1 MPRHEAGA
9 ATLGL
14 RRFRERVVPIQT
26 LVGPDNRSLRIVWRP
41 SRARCLLPWR
51 HELVEYGLASVVD
64 SAPRHKTRIT
74 PGGIVA
80 GGPSYQAGVT
90 RLRRAKTAV
99 VKRVRLHLP
108 PTGIRAAIRT
118 TFVLLAIILVIAG
131 AALAQ
136 LSSPSASTLQSDD
149 PPSSIRGTVVNAV
162 TQGPIAHALVASADE
177 RFATFTDGEGHF
189 EFDLPKSGG
198 NSQSNSMGAS
208 GYGSVGSGSGIGNQ
222 SGGNSFFP
230 FWVSARKPGFLED
243 SNRRNH
249 AIIKPGTDVI
259 ISLLPE
265 ALIKGRILLS
275 DSDAALGV
283 SVQLLEQR
291 VQEGMPRWNQ
301 RASVQANSSGEFRF
315 AELRPGIYKLVTNES
330 MDNDPAATIPGGQQ
344 YGFSPVYYPGAPD
357 FASAGTIHLA
367 AGESAEADIPL
378 TRQAYYPVR
387 IPVANAEQSGL
398 NISVSLRGH
407 RGPGYSLG
415 YNASKQRIEGS
426 LPNGHYLVEA
436 ATYGQ
441 NSQNGSVNIAV
452 AGAPVDGPAMAL
464 GPSSSIDV
472 HVVENFASDSEWRGS
487 ATMNVNGRS
496 FDLHGPRLYLNV
508 NLESVDD
515 FNRQNGGSLRNP
527 TGPDD
532 ESLVLENVAPG
543 RYWVRLHPNRGYVA
557 SATMGG
563 IDLLREPLSVVPAS
577 RIPIEIK
584 MRDDTGEIDGT
595 VMGMVAAPSTE
606 EADGSS
612 GPHAWVACIPL
623 PESPGQYQQLWVS
636 SDGKFNATTISPGT
650 YHLLAFAAVQL
661 ELPYRDPEAM
671 RAYDGKGQ
679 VVHVSAGE
687 KASVQLQ
694 IIPGVE

>member
-1 MPRHEAGA
+1 
-9 ATLGL
+9 
-14 RRFRERVVPIQT
+14 
-26 LVGPDNRSLRIVWRP
+26 
-41 SRARCLLPWR
+41 
-51 HELVEYGLASVVD
+51 
-64 SAPRHKTRIT
+64 
-74 PGGIVA
+74 
-80 GGPSYQAGVT
+80 
-90 RLRRAKTAV
+90 LRRAEIAAV
-99 VKRVRLHLP
+99 TTVRHDLP
-108 PTGIRAAIRT
+108 PSSIGSAIRK
-118 TFVLLAIILVIAG
+118 TFFLLVVCVCFATAG
-131 AALAQ
+131 SAWGQ
-136 LSSPSASTLQSDD
+136 LSSPPASSALQSDD
-149 PPSSIRGTVVNAV
+149 QPSAIRGTVVNAL
-162 TQGPIAHALVASADE
+162 TQGPIARALVTSADE

-189 EFDLPKSGG
+189 EFDLPKASA
-198 NSQSNSMGAS
+198 NRQSSSIGANH
-208 GYGSVGSGSGIGNQ
+208 YGSWIGDT
-222 SGGNSFFP
+222 GGNSFFP
-230 FWVSARKPGFLED
+230 FWVTARKPGFLED

-249 AIIKPGTDVI
+249 AITKPGTDVT

-315 AELRPGIYKLVTNES
+315 AELHPGIYKLVTNES

-344 YGFSPVYYPGAPD
+344 YGFAPVYYPGTPD
-357 FASAGTIHLA
+357 FASAGTIRLA
-367 AGESAEADIPL
+367 AGETAEADIPL
-378 TRQAYYPVR
+378 TRQPYYPVR
-387 IPVANAEQSGL
+387 IPVANAEQNGL

-415 YNASKQRIEGS
+415 YNAAKQRIEGS

-436 ATYGQ
+436 TTYGQ
-441 NSQNGSVNIAV
+441 SSQNGSVNIAV
-452 AGAPVDGPAMAL
+452 AGAPVEGPGMTL
-464 GPSSSIDV
+464 VPGSSIDV
-472 HVVENFASDSEWRGS
+472 HVVENFTSDSESRPSG
-487 ATMNVNGRS
+487 TMNVNGQS

-515 FNRQNGGSLRNP
+515 LGRQNGGSLRNP

-532 ESLVLENVAPG
+532 DSLVLENVAPG
-543 RYWVRLHPNRGYVA
+543 RYWVRPLPNHGYVV

-563 IDLLREPLSVVPAS
+563 VDLLREPLTVAPAS

-595 VMGMVAAPSTE
+595 VMGMAAAPGTD

-612 GPHAWVACIPL
+612 TPHAWVACVPSS
-623 PESPGQYQQLWVS
+623 EGPGQFQQFWVS
-636 SDGKFNATTISPGT
+636 SDGKFNAATIVPGT
-650 YHLLAFAAVQL
+650 YRLLAFAATQP

-671 RAYDGKGQ
+671 RKYDGKGQ
-679 VVHVSAGE
+679 VVHVAAGE

-694 IIPGVE
+694 IIPQVE